1 MRADLPIFNS
11 NSCLKTG
18 DVCDYSVRLNW
29 EGRRT
34 KRSALDEGDCG
45 SLVASNKPI
54 QWFHEFS
61 AENSHFLDPCVGS
74 NQDLDSS
81 GDYKMQQSVPPTT
94 LSENATTAN
103 NPSQKRNSVGNT
115 LVFIDESQQ
124 LLSGAAP
131 AEGYIAKKRL
141 ANSQGTTSVS
151 SPRRG
156 SQLNSP
162 ALGAA
167 RHKKTKSFTE
177 LTKLDIGQS
186 RPMPC
191 PRHTQGAASSATW
204 FPYSS
209 VFDGPLTPAP
219 SSHSDDI
226 MNRPNWAEFQP
237 LGSPDSLMSGNED
250 SENSPTQSGY
260 LWEEPGTYSLQE
272 TLSNSDVY
280 PSGDGALYGYDT
292 GAADEDVLK
301 SDNAHSVALL
311 PPAAYNSA
319 HGIVDFG
326 EEAIC
331 RQKRDGADGLNL
343 SYYKNVVPVVIPWAL
358 EPLPDM

>member
-1 MRADLPIFNS
+1 M
-11 NSCLKTG
+11 
-18 DVCDYSVRLNW
+18 
-29 EGRRT
+29 
-34 KRSALDEGDCG
+34 
-45 SLVASNKPI
+45 ASNKPI

-61 AENSHFLDPCVGS
+61 AENSQVLDPPFGS
-74 NQDLDSS
+74 NQELDSS
-81 GDYKMQQSVPPTT
+81 GDCKMQQIFAPTT
-94 LSENATTAN
+94 LSENVTTVN
-103 NPSQKRNSVGNT
+103 NTSKKRNSVGNT

-131 AEGYIAKKRL
+131 AEGYIAKRRL

-186 RPMPC
+186 RPIPC
-191 PRHTQGAASSATW
+191 PRHSQGTGSSATW
-204 FPYSS
+204 FSYPS

-226 MNRPNWAEFQP
+226 MNRSNWAEP
-237 LGSPDSLMSGNED
+237 NSLGSPDSLMSGNGD
-250 SENSPTQSGY
+250 YENSPTQSGC
-260 LWEEPGTYSLQE
+260 LWEEPGTFPLQE
-272 TLSNSDVY
+272 TLSSSDVY
-280 PSGDGALYGYDT
+280 PCGDGALYGYDT

-301 SDNAHSVALL
+301 SDDTNSVALL
-311 PPAAYNSA
+311 PPAAYNST

-326 EEAIC
+326 EEAMC
-331 RQKRDGADGLNL
+331 RLKREGADGLNQ
-343 SYYKNVVPVVIPWAL
+343 SYYMNVVPVVIPWAL